1 MKELDLKLAHQL
13 ALRPAGGG
21 EFQSNGTVAVIST
34 RGRNLSSSQ
43 TFPGDFM
50 LQLTAEESDL

>member
-50 LQLTAEESDL
+50 LH

>member
-1 MKELDLKLAHQL
+1 MKELDLKL

-21 EFQSNGTVAVIST
+21 EFQSGSNGTVAVIST